1 LPVGLVLTPNNDE
14 YLRGQIGEDMFVRG
28 HHLVLPDEPAL
39 VAALVGAAPIV
50 SANEHQIQTGLA
62 AAFAGPTINL
72 RSGIFAKRRL
82 RGAIAAAQWKILATI
97 FVTGLIASLLLALVT
112 WAKYDRAIAREDAA
126 ALSAIQK
133 IVPAAANINEGQN
146 SLNDALSRRGNGG
159 SQVTALAASVYMVLQ
174 QVPAVTIRDMRFN
187 GDGII
192 AFTLAAPN
200 VDGIN
205 QALQIMQQQG
215 YKVTAT
221 PRQDASGVA
230 LADINMGAM

>member
-1 LPVGLVLTPNNDE
+1 
-14 YLRGQIGEDMFVRG
+14 
-28 HHLVLPDEPAL
+28 
-39 VAALVGAAPIV
+39 
-50 SANEHQIQTGLA
+50 
-62 AAFAGPTINL
+62 
-72 RSGIFAKRRL
+72 
-82 RGAIAAAQWKILATI
+82 
-97 FVTGLIASLLLALVT
+97 
-112 WAKYDRAIAREDAA
+112 
-126 ALSAIQK
+126 
-133 IVPAAANINEGQN
+133 
-146 SLNDALSRRGNGG
+146 
-159 SQVTALAASVYMVLQ
+159 VYMVLQ